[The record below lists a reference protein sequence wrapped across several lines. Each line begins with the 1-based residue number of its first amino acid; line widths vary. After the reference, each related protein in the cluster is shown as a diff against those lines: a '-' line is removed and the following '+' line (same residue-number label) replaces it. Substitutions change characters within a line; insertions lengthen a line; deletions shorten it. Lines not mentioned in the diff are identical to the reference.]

1 MYFPDILQVINSWW
15 QIQKASHKSR
25 VWKLTHHLEDNYSY
39 KPTISIDSGSGLDHT
54 KIII

>member
-1 MYFPDILQVINSWW
+1 LIVDKDNYSLFNLKV
-15 QIQKASHKSR
+15 
-25 VWKLTHHLEDNYSY
+25 DNYSY